1 MGRDDNVATMQR
13 AYDAFNK
20 ADLNTLVE
28 IFDDSIVWHLPGKS
42 KYADDYQGRDA
53 TLAYFGQ
60 LGQETNGTFRA
71 ELQYFAADD
80 DGRVVGY
87 QRSTGE
93 RNGKHLDV
101 GNCIVFTLQDGR
113 VVDGCEHFN
122 DLYAWDEF
130 WS

>member
-1 MGRDDNVATMQR
+1 MGRDENVAIMQR
-13 AYDAFNK
+13 AYAPFNT
-20 ADLNTLVE
+20 AALDPLVE
-28 IFDDSIVWHLPGKS
+28 IFDEGIVWHLPGKS

-71 ELQYFAADD
+71 EVQYFAADN

-101 GNCIVFTLQDGR
+101 GNCIVFQLEDGR
-113 VVDGCEHFN
+113 VVDG
-122 DLYAWDEF
+122 DE
-130 WS
+130 